1 MQNLQ
6 QKNNG
11 NIDANDGQPLNAS
24 LRRRQMASRCQAQNQ
39 RQHQIERAD
48 YPHQRRVIVLQ
59 LLIEDLKQQQDD
71 CKQNSATQKRMPEPD
86 KRCIEAGAGIT
97 ADGGLQWDGGV
108 GPAWD

>member
-6 QKNNG
+6 QKNDG
-11 NIDANDGQPLNAS
+11 DIDANDGQPLNAR
-24 LRRRQMASRCQAQNQ
+24 LRRRQVTGRCQAQNQ

-48 YPHQRRVIVLQ
+48 HPHQGRVTVLQ
-59 LLIEDLKQQQDD
+59 LLIEDLKQQQNN

-97 ADGGLQWDGGV
+97 A
-108 GPAWD
+108 